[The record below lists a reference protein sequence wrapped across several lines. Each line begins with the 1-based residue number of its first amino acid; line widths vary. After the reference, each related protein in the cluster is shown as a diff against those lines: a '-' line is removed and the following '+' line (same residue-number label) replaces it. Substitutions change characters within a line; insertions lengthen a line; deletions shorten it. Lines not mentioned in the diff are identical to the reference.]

1 MQSDEFGYLQNENRR
16 NRYFVM
22 KKYTA
27 VFAALMI
34 ILNGFTFDAFAQ
46 PDLNLEGSSTLLME
60 TRHDQIIYRENEDK
74 RRLPA
79 SVTKIMTVA
88 TAFDIINEKNIPMDT
103 FVSISEN
110 AAKIKGARIK
120 VFKGEM
126 LTLDSLISAI
136 VINSANNASV
146 ALAEY
151 LAGSEAEFVKLMNIK
166 ADEMGLKD
174 TNFVSCNGLTLSS
187 RHYSTALDIAQIAL
201 ELIEEGDIL
210 KYSSLK
216 EKDII
221 IYKGPDMPVRRIKLE
236 STNRLLGEYEGIDGM
251 KTGWMGP
258 ESGYCFVGTAQVDG
272 TRLLSVTLGAQEK
285 DGNFRDTAKMMDYGF
300 GDFRYLTLMEKNQE
314 AGSARVEGSFRK
326 VRGVLD
332 KDLVIYGNFE
342 EGEYS
347 TEAVFDEP
355 ELPIK
360 EGQKIGTIYVY
371 GKDKIVHQAELVSKS
386 DVSRSWIFVL
396 TDRIKSFLS

>member
-1 MQSDEFGYLQNENRR
+1 MRSDEFGYLQNENRK

-27 VFAALMI
+27 VLTAMMI
-34 ILNGFTFDAFAQ
+34 ILNGFTFDVFAQ
-46 PDLNLEGSSTLLME
+46 PDLNLEGRSTLLME
-60 TRHDQIIYRENEDK
+60 TKYNQIIYRENEYK

-88 TAFDIINEKNIPMDT
+88 TAFDIINEKKIPMDT

-110 AAKIKGARIK
+110 AAGIKGARIK

-166 ADEMGLKD
+166 ADEMGLED

-187 RHYSTALDIAQIAL
+187 RHYSTAMDIAQIAL

-210 KYSSLK
+210 RYSSIK

-221 IYKGPDMPVRRIKLE
+221 IYKGPNMPVRRIKLE

-258 ESGYCFVGTAQVDG
+258 ESGYCFVGTAQEDG

-285 DGNFRDTAKMMDYGF
+285 DGNFRDTVKMMDYGF
-300 GDFRYLTLMEKNQE
+300 GDFRYLTLMEKSQE
-314 AGSARVEGSFRK
+314 AGSARLEGSFRK
-326 VRGVLD
+326 VRGIPKD
-332 KDLVIYGNFE
+332 DLVIYGNFE
-342 EGEYS
+342 EEDYS
-347 TEAVFDEP
+347 TEAVFDEL

-360 EGQKIGTIYVY
+360 EGQKIGILNVY
-371 GKDKIVHQAELVSKS
+371 GKGKIVHQEELVSKS

-396 TDRIKSFLS
+396 ADMVKSMLL